1 MPACMDHGQHPAP
14 CLPVQPE
21 APAPRPMR
29 ACVDHGQRSAP
40 RPGMGKDQ
48 SRATIRS
55 ARLVALAT
63 LKSKASGRASA
74 LAIV

>member
-1 MPACMDHGQHPAP
+1 
-14 CLPVQPE
+14 
-21 APAPRPMR
+21 MR